1 MLIPISQTMETNT
14 RRRKILFPLALKL
27 VGLTS
32 LLVMSVAVI
41 IAWKNS
47 ELFSQISSDREEA
60 NVEMI
65 TSSKA
70 LEVEAILESYLE
82 KMAVLAFDDKGRVM
96 GSDIVYYKLESTNP
110 AASAEKTNSG
120 ISDSEISEFRQIVS
134 EQKSAS
140 ALVQNGSWY
149 IASSGASLK
158 TPYLMVGTPVFRENG
173 IVTHWAWGFFKMDRL
188 QSSFR
193 SKNLGLYLLDS
204 TGKIIV
210 HSDEKRTIQSEDL
223 STSKIVSSLLTD
235 RVRQKQQYLNG
246 MLYSSSKT
254 TLGPLV
260 VGEVSQSVILAP
272 SVLAKQTTFF
282 ILGIIL
288 SLSFFFTVVFSQSL
302 SKNIEKL
309 TEFAYRIAEGEFD
322 VNVSGEIKSKDE
334 LGVLANAFD
343 DMTVG
348 LQERDKIKGMFTK
361 FHGTTITE
369 SLLNQEDVKKGNR
382 CEAVVFFSDIR
393 GFTDFSNNKT
403 PEEVVAML
411 NSYFEVMVE
420 IIIRHG
426 GVVDKFVGDA
436 IMAIWGAPHG
446 TPDDAKNAVMACLE
460 MRRELEKLNEE
471 RIAAGEEPLMI
482 GMGLHAGPVV
492 AGTVGSNDRLEYTV
506 IGDTVNTA
514 SRIESATKSFGTD
527 LLVSEEVVRR
537 VDEIFLV
544 ELAGTTKVKGKS
556 KPLALAK
563 VNGFYDED
571 GVARVIKTPYSEYEA
586 EANDK
591 VKIVA

>member
-1 MLIPISQTMETNT
+1 METNPK
-14 RRRKILFPLALKL
+14 RRKILFPLAFKL

-65 TSSKA
+65 TSSKG
-70 LEVEAILESYLE
+70 LEVEAILESYFE
-82 KMAVLAFDDKGRVM
+82 KMAALAFDDKGRVM

-110 AASAEKTNSG
+110 AAAIERMNAGVSESSASN
-120 ISDSEISEFRQIVS
+120 FRQIVGDL
-134 EQKSAS
+134 KSAT
-140 ALVQNGSWY
+140 ALIQSGRWY
-149 IASSGASLK
+149 IASSGTTLD
-158 TPYLMVGTPVFRENG
+158 TPYLVVGTPVFKENG
-173 IVTHWAWGFFKMDRL
+173 SVTHWAWGFFKMDRL
-188 QSSFR
+188 QASFR
-193 SKNLGLYLLDS
+193 SKNVSLYLLDS
-204 TGKIIV
+204 TGKVIV
-210 HSDEKRTIQSEDL
+210 HSDEKRTIKSEDL
-223 STSKIVSSLLTD
+223 SSSKIVSSLLID
-235 RVRQKQQYLNG
+235 GVRQKQQYLNG
-246 MLYSSSKT
+246 MLYSSAKT
-254 TLGPLV
+254 TLGPMV
-260 VGEVSQSVILAP
+260 VGEVSQAVILAP
-272 SVLAKQTTFF
+272 SVLASQTTYF

-288 SLSFFFTVVFSQSL
+288 SLSFFFTVVFSHTL

-309 TEFAYRIAEGEFD
+309 TDFAHRIAEGDFD
-322 VNVSGEIKSKDE
+322 VNVSSEIKSKDE
-334 LGVLANAFD
+334 LGVLATAFD
-343 DMTVG
+343 DMTLG

-393 GFTDFSNNKT
+393 GFTDFSNNKS

-446 TPDDAKNAVMACLE
+446 TPDDAKNAMFACLE
-460 MRRELEKLNEE
+460 MRRELERLNEQ
-471 RIAAGEEPLMI
+471 RISDGEQPLMI

-537 VDEIFLV
+537 VGEEFLV
-544 ELAGTTKVKGKS
+544 ELAGSTKVKGKD

-571 GVARVIKTPYSEYEA
+571 GVAHIIKTPYSEYEA
-586 EANDK
+586 EQSDK
-591 VKIVA
+591 ARKVG

>member
-1 MLIPISQTMETNT
+1 METT
-14 RRRKILFPLALKL
+14 KKTKILFPLAIKM
-27 VGLTS
+27 VALTS
-32 LLVMSVAVI
+32 LLVMTVAI
-41 IAWKNS
+41 MIAWKNS
-47 ELFSQISSDREEA
+47 QLFSQISSDREEA
-60 NVEMI
+60 NAEMI

-70 LEVEAILESYLE
+70 LEVEAILESYFE

-96 GSDIVYYKLESTNP
+96 GSDILYYKLESTNQ
-110 AASAEKTNSG
+110 AANAERSNSEVTAEAV
-120 ISDSEISEFRQIVS
+120 SDYRQIVS
-134 EQKSAS
+134 TLKSET
-140 ALVQNGSWY
+140 ALIQAGSWY
-149 IASSGASLK
+149 VSSSGSALK
-158 TPYLMVGTPVFRENG
+158 VPLLIVGTPVFKENG
-173 IVTHWAWGFFKMDRL
+173 VVTHWAWGFFKLDRL
-188 QSSFR
+188 QASFMR
-193 SKNLGLYLLDS
+193 SKNLNLFLLDS
-204 TGKIIV
+204 HGKVIV
-210 HSDEKRTIQSEDL
+210 HSDEKKTIKSEDL
-223 STSKIVSSLLTD
+223 STSKVVSSLLTD
-235 RVRQKQQYLNG
+235 GVRQKQQYLNG
-246 MLYSSSKT
+246 KLYSSAKT
-254 TLGPLV
+254 SMGPMI
-260 VGEVSQSVILAP
+260 VGEVSQTVILAP
-272 SVLAKQTTFF
+272 SVLARETTYF

-288 SLSFFFTVVFSQSL
+288 SLSFFFTVVFSHTI

-309 TEFAYRIAEGEFD
+309 TEFAHRIAEGDFQ
-322 VNVSGEIKSKDE
+322 VNVSSEIKSKDE

-348 LQERDKIKGMFTK
+348 LLERDKIKGMFTK

-411 NSYFEVMVE
+411 NSYFEVMVDV
-420 IIIRHG
+420 IIRHG

-446 TPDDAKNAVMACLE
+446 TPEDAKNAVMACLE
-460 MRRELEKLNEE
+460 MRRELERLNQD
-471 RIAAGEEPLMI
+471 RIEAGERPLMI

-537 VDEIFLV
+537 LNEEFLV

-563 VNGFYDED
+563 VKGFYDED
-571 GVARVIKTPYSEYEA
+571 GVARIIQTPYSEYEA
-586 EANDK
+586 EESDK
-591 VKIVA
+591 VKIVG

>member
-1 MLIPISQTMETNT
+1 METNT
-14 RRRKILFPLALKL
+14 KRRKILFPLAFKL

-41 IAWKNS
+41 IAWRNS

-65 TSSKA
+65 TSSKG
-70 LEVEAILESYLE
+70 LEVEAILESYFE
-82 KMAVLAFDDKGRVM
+82 KMAALAFDDKGRVM

-110 AASAEKTNSG
+110 AAATERLNSG
-120 ISDSEISEFRQIVS
+120 VSESSASGFRQIVS
-134 EQKSAS
+134 DLKSATVLIQS
-140 ALVQNGSWY
+140 GRWH
-149 IASSGASLK
+149 IASSGTTLE
-158 TPYLMVGTPVFRENG
+158 TPYLVVGTPVFKENG
-173 IVTHWAWGFFKMDRL
+173 TVTHWAWGFFKMDRL
-188 QSSFR
+188 QASFR
-193 SKNLGLYLLDS
+193 SKNVNLYLLDNA
-204 TGKIIV
+204 GKVIV
-210 HSDEKRTIQSEDL
+210 HSDEKRTIKSEDL
-223 STSKIVSSLLTD
+223 SSSKIVSSLLVD
-235 RVRQKQQYLNG
+235 GVRQKQQYLNG

-254 TLGPLV
+254 TLGPMV
-260 VGEVSQSVILAP
+260 VGEVSQAVILAP
-272 SVLAKQTTFF
+272 SVLARQTTYF

-288 SLSFFFTVVFSQSL
+288 SLSFFFTVVFSHSI
-302 SKNIEKL
+302 SRNIEKL
-309 TEFAYRIAEGEFD
+309 TEFAHRIAEGDFD
-322 VNVSGEIKSKDE
+322 VNVSSEINSKDE
-334 LGVLANAFD
+334 LGVLATAFD

-348 LQERDKIKGMFTK
+348 LMERDKIKGMFTK

-393 GFTDFSNNKT
+393 GFTDFSNKKS

-411 NSYFEVMVE
+411 NSYFEVMVD

-446 TPDDAKNAVMACLE
+446 TPDDAKNAMLACLE
-460 MRRELEKLNEE
+460 MRRELERLNEQ
-471 RIAAGEEPLMI
+471 RIADGEQPLMI

-537 VDEIFLV
+537 VGEEFLV
-544 ELAGTTKVKGKS
+544 ELAGSTKVKGKN

-563 VNGFYDED
+563 VNGYYDED
-571 GVARVIKTPYSEYEA
+571 GIARIIKTPYSEYEA
-586 EANDK
+586 EESDK
-591 VKIVA
+591 AKKVS